1 VTLGV
6 RPEHLA
12 TGAGWDGF
20 TVDLVEPMGA
30 DNLVWCRDGE
40 VALELRLPGDR
51 FLDQGSP
58 VSLAI
63 DPTRVS
69 LFAAEGGQRL

>member
-1 VTLGV
+1 M

-12 TGAGWDGF
+12 AGDGWDGF

-30 DNLVWCRDGE
+30 DNLVWCRDGDLT
-40 VALELRLPGDR
+40 LELRLPGDR
-51 FLDQGSP
+51 MMAPGAP

-63 DPTRVS
+63 DPTRIS
-69 LFAAEGGQRL
+69 LFAADGGERL